1 MAGMQDAPRMYRVL
15 KRALPAVVRPYLH
28 LQVEGVEHLADTRP
42 FVVASNHLAFID
54 SIVIPLS
61 VPRPVYYLGKA
72 DYFESWRTRW
82 FFRGAGVVP
91 VRRDGKGSGDAA
103 LDTGVRILR
112 SGDVVGIYPEGTR
125 SPDGRLYRG
134 KTGPVR
140 MALTAGVPVVPCA
153 VIGTDVA
160 QPPGQYAVSRHPVTV
175 RFGRPLDMARY
186 ADDPEDVFAL
196 RSATD
201 ELMYEIMMLSGQEY
215 VDEYAARVKA
225 GDVVV
230 DGQDARGE
238 PGDASTEADPGATP
252 HEGATAHE
260 SDETTSL
267 RRRAG

>member
-1 MAGMQDAPRMYRVL
+1 MAGMRDAPRMYR
-15 KRALPAVVRPYLH
+15 ALRRLLPGVVGPYLH
-28 LQVEGVEHLADTRP
+28 LQVEGVEHLPETRP
-42 FVVASNHLAFID
+42 FVLASNHLAFID

-91 VRRDGKGSGDAA
+91 VRRHGQGSGDAA
-103 LDTGVRILR
+103 LDTGVRILQ

-140 MALTAGVPVVPCA
+140 MAMKARAPVVPCA
-153 VIGTDVA
+153 VIGTDRA

-175 RFGRPLDMARY
+175 RFGPPLHMERY
-186 ADDPEDVFAL
+186 ADEADDVFAL

-230 DGQDARGE
+230 DDERPSDRLAAPAEPAVPPPGE
-238 PGDASTEADPGATP
+238 ETGDDAS
-252 HEGATAHE
+252 
-260 SDETTSL
+260 S